1 LRKILFEIEED
12 VLYSHSAKELFRA
25 IRNNKLNDESYLE
38 LVSKIEFQN
47 KELSYETISKFI
59 NKWME
64 RMIIKNIKNS
74 KSLKE
79 LENIIKI
86 KRRL

>member
-1 LRKILFEIEED
+1 MRKILFEIEED
-12 VLYSHSAKELFRA
+12 VLYSESAKELFRA
-25 IRNNKLNDESYLE
+25 IRNNKLNDENYLK
-38 LVSKIEFQN
+38 LVSKIEFNN
-47 KELSYETISKFI
+47 KELSSEAINKFI
-59 NKWME
+59 NKWIE
-64 RMIIKNIKNS
+64 RKMIKNLKNN